1 MSETSNMNT
10 TDDLNNKSN
19 RNDEFRRRNYTR
31 QDLYPFNLLQQAI
44 WVFDVER
51 KSMWWAN
58 AASVRMWN
66 ASSLESL
73 LERDCAS
80 DMSEATERQINS
92 YLEGFRRGESFTE
105 LVCLLGRVVCS
116 CKRISLSLSLSLT
129 HKRSS

>member
-1 MSETSNMNT
+1 MNETNNMNNPE
-10 TDDLNNKSN
+10 DDDSKMTSTPK
-19 RNDEFRRRNYTR
+19 NDEFRQRNYTR

-58 AASVRMWN
+58 AASIRMWN
-66 ASSLESL
+66 AASLESL
-73 LERDCAS
+73 LERDCAT

-105 LVCLLGRVVCS
+105 LVRLVL
-116 CKRISLSLSLSLT
+116 
-129 HKRSS
+129 